1 MATKSRKTPHAT
13 IPPTTGKVTTML
25 DVLAEQLNFTYDIA
39 TPRSPGPKSNQQYLE
54 MSQLLQQGEAFM
66 SVTPFVMTEENLNK
80 LALSEPVDLQEYAIM
95 YKRPEE
101 LSRIT
106 LFIRPYS
113 PFVSYF

>member
-1 MATKSRKTPHAT
+1 MKNGRGDT
-13 IPPTTGKVTTML
+13 IASQGIYFTML

-39 TPRSPGPKSNQQYLE
+39 TPKSSGPKSSQQYQK
-54 MSQLLQQGEAFM
+54 MTQLLQQGEAFM

-80 LALSEPVDLQEYAIM
+80 LALSEPVDLQQYAIL

-113 PFVSYF
+113 PFVSFSCIG